1 MIVEAEKIVNTSHIF
16 SKLLSRMKKKKKCE
30 EVSVHF
36 AEMNKEQF
44 WAPLRIPPLPADEAW
59 NLELR
64 SLTLWQVSD
73 PFLEVNF
80 DTRRKEKNP
89 LNVRYQPI

>member
-1 MIVEAEKIVNTSHIF
+1 MYHKTQHRRRPLTYLSMIVEAEKIVNTSHIF

-44 WAPLRIPPLPADEAW
+44 WAPLRIPPLPADEA
-59 NLELR
+59 
-64 SLTLWQVSD
+64 
-73 PFLEVNF
+73 
-80 DTRRKEKNP
+80 
-89 LNVRYQPI
+89 

>member
-1 MIVEAEKIVNTSHIF
+1 MNTSHIF
-16 SKLLSRMKKKKKCE
+16 SKLLSRMEKKKGE
-30 EVSVHF
+30 EVSGHF

-44 WAPLRIPPLPADEAW
+44 GAPLRIPPLPADEAR

-64 SLTLWQVSD
+64 SLTLLQVSD

-80 DTRRKEKNP
+80 DTRRKEKSP